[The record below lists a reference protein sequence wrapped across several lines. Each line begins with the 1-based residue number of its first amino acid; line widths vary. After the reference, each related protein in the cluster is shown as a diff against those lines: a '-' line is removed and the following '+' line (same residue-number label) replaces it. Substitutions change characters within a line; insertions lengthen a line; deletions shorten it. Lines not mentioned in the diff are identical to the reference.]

1 MKYRLLRF
9 VSLVLL
15 SIVLVTAC
23 NGTTTVTSR
32 PESLPLRVGYSL
44 WPGHFPI
51 VIAQEKGFF
60 QAQGVKVEPL
70 YSANFLVPVSNFSA
84 NKNDGVAV
92 PLGSVMSKL
101 GQKPDARIVLVTD
114 QSAGADAMVVQRDIK
129 SVADLKGKRI
139 GTKLGDFGEL
149 FVTKILETKGLS
161 SQDVSLVNIEAEAI
175 PAFLKSGEIQ
185 AGQTWEPHVSQAV
198 KSGAKVLFTSK
209 QMPGLILDVI
219 VFHGN
224 VVRDRPQDVK
234 AFIRAWFQAQDYWKA
249 NPEESKAI
257 IAKTLNIKPETI
269 STDGIKLSTLADNL
283 KEFTP
288 GSTTQSLY
296 HTAQLYADFYTRTGG
311 LSAAPDI
318 QKLIDPSFV
327 QQLQKVN

>member
-1 MKYRLLRF
+1 MKFRLLRF
-9 VSLVLL
+9 VSLLLL
-15 SIVLVTAC
+15 SIVLITAC
-23 NGTTTVTSR
+23 NSTTTVTYL
-32 PESLPLRVGYSL
+32 PPPPLRVGYSL
-44 WPGHFPI
+44 WAGHFPI
-51 VIAQEKGFF
+51 AIAQEKGFF
-60 QAQGVKVEPL
+60 QAQGVKVEPV
-70 YSANFLVPVSNFSA
+70 YSENFLVPLSNFSA
-84 NKNDGVAV
+84 NKNDGVAL

-101 GQKPDARIVLVTD
+101 GQNPDAKIVLVTD
-114 QSAGADAMVVQRDIK
+114 QSAGADALLVQRDIK

-161 SQDVSLVNIEAEAI
+161 TQDVSLVNIEAEAI
-175 PAFLKSGEIQ
+175 PAFLKSSEIQ
-185 AGQTWEPHVSQAV
+185 AGQTWEPYVSQAV

-209 QMPGLILDVI
+209 DTPGLIPDVI
-219 VFHGN
+219 VFHST

-249 NPEESKAI
+249 NPEESKII

-269 STDGIKLSTLADNL
+269 STDGIKLSSLQDNL
-283 KEFTP
+283 KAFTP

-296 HTAQLYADFYTRTGG
+296 HTAKLYADFYTRTGG

-318 QKLIDPSFV
+318 QKLIDSSFV

>member
-1 MKYRLLRF
+1 MKSRFLRF
-9 VSLVLL
+9 VSLLLL

-44 WPGHFPI
+44 WAGHFPI
-51 VIAQEKGFF
+51 AIAQEKGFF
-60 QAQGVKVEPL
+60 QAQGVKVEPV
-70 YSANFLVPVSNFSA
+70 YSENFLVPLSNFSS
-84 NKNDGVAV
+84 NKNDGVAL

-101 GQKPDARIVLVTD
+101 GQNPEAKIVLVTD
-114 QSAGADAMVVQRDIK
+114 QSAGADAIVAQRDIK

-161 SQDVSLVNIEAEAI
+161 TQDASLVNIEAEAI

-198 KSGAKVLFTSK
+198 KLGAKVLFTSK
-209 QMPGLILDVI
+209 QMPGLILDAV
-219 VFHGN
+219 VFHDN
-224 VVRDRPQDVK
+224 VLRDRPQDVK
-234 AFIRAWFQAQDYWKA
+234 AFIRAWLQAQDYWKA
-249 NPEESKAI
+249 NPEESKTI

-269 STDGIKLSTLADNL
+269 STDGIQLSTLQDNL
-283 KEFTP
+283 KAFTP
-288 GSTTQSLY
+288 GSTTESLY
-296 HTAQLYADFYTRTGG
+296 HTAKLYADFYTRTGG

-318 QKLIDPSFV
+318 QKLINPSFV

>member
-1 MKYRLLRF
+1 MKSRFLRF
-9 VSLVLL
+9 VSLLLL

-23 NGTTTVTSR
+23 NSTTTVTSS
-32 PESLPLRVGYSL
+32 PQPLPLRVGYSL
-44 WPGHFPI
+44 WAGHFPI
-51 VIAQEKGFF
+51 AIAQEKGFF
-60 QAQGVKVEPL
+60 QAQGVKVEPV
-70 YSANFLVPVSNFSA
+70 YSENFLVPLSNFSV

-101 GQKPDARIVLVTD
+101 GQNPEAKIVLVTD
-114 QSAGADAMVVQRDIK
+114 QSAGGDAMVVQRDIK

-161 SQDVSLVNIEAEAI
+161 TQDVSLVNIEAEAI

-185 AGQTWEPHVSQAV
+185 AGQTWEPYLSQAV

-209 QMPGLILDVI
+209 QTPGLIPDVI

-224 VVRDRPQDVK
+224 VLRDRPQDVK

-269 STDGIKLSTLADNL
+269 STDGIKFSTLQDNL
-283 KEFTP
+283 KAFTP

-296 HTAQLYADFYTRTGG
+296 HTAKFYADFYTRTGG
-311 LSAAPDI
+311 LSAASDI